1 MKIIEL
7 KASTKVK
14 GRILVKL
21 EEGTI
26 LRVSEQEI
34 LNFNLFEGK
43 EISIEEAQELEQS
56 GSTSALKTKAYDL
69 ISRKPL
75 SRRDLSKKLQQWE
88 ASEEEIEEIC
98 DRFEELSLLDDEEY
112 AKMLARHYHR
122 KGYGEKK
129 ITQEFFQHGIDRD
142 LWEEALAQLSPNEE
156 AIDKFIA
163 QKAKGNAL
171 EEKEVKKISAA
182 LGRRGFS
189 WSEIREGLQRYDE
202 SLELEIE

>member
-14 GRILVKL
+14 GRFLVKL
-21 EEGTI
+21 DEGTI

-34 LNFNLFEGK
+34 LSFNLYEGK
-43 EISIEEAQELEQS
+43 EISIEEAEELEHS

-75 SRRDLSKKLQQWE
+75 SRHDLEKKLQQWE
-88 ASEEEIEEIC
+88 ASPEEIEEIC
-98 DRFEELSLLDDEEY
+98 DRFQELALLNDEEY

-129 ITQEFFQHGIDRD
+129 ITQEFFHHGIDREF
-142 LWEEALAQLSPNEE
+142 WEEALCTLSPNDQ
-156 AIDKFIA
+156 AIDKFLS
-163 QKAKGNAL
+163 QKAKGNHL
-171 EEKEVKKISAA
+171 EEKEVKRLSQA
-182 LGRRGFS
+182 LARRGFS

-202 SLELEIE
+202 NLEIEPE